1 MKIKTDFVTN
11 SSSTCYIAFVPDG
24 VKVTIEML
32 KEHDK
37 EGDFDGIA
45 EEDWPQ
51 LLDEVNSSL
60 KNLSNGNPVW
70 REDSEAFWII
80 ISMLEAKEF
89 IFASVDSGG
98 GDGADMICG
107 IKKDKIMKI
116 FTNHILPLEDV
127 ASAMMTKG
135 ECSENKN

>member
-24 VKVTIEML
+24 FKVTIEML
-32 KEHDK
+32 KEHDTD
-37 EGDFDGIA
+37 GDFDEIA

-51 LLDEVNSSL
+51 LLDEVNGSL
-60 KNLSNGNPVW
+60 KDLSDGKSLW
-70 REDSEAFWII
+70 REELESFWTM
-80 ISMLEAKEF
+80 ISILEAKEC
-89 IFASVDSGG
+89 IITSVESGG
-98 GDGADMICG
+98 GDGADTICG